1 MFNKVF
7 VLDCTY
13 CTNMYRYPF
22 LNVIGITSTYKTFY
36 SCFFII
42 RSEDQY
48 YCTWA
53 LNQLKQFIEYNDTE
67 IVFSCDRE
75 MSLVNSIK
83 TVFQLSHTIVC
94 IWHIS
99 KNILSN
105 TKPDF
110 KTEEEFN
117 EFIESWVNVVYSK
130 TEKIFNENYDN
141 FKLKY
146 SNTHPKCILYIQKT
160 WIVMK
165 ENFISCY
172 VNVFLHFGSN
182 SNSRVE
188 GFHKNFKQFV
198 DTAKCHLYSIV
209 KKIDKM
215 IRAQKIEIKQIESR
229 EKLVVPTECQNMIFT
244 KINRNISLYAINMI
258 LEQLNIA
265 DIKPCTGLFSKS
277 TGIPCVHKLRII
289 LSTNLFIPISSID
302 RQWHLNREVIEEE
315 YQPKN
320 IFEAIQNI
328 NKTFS
333 EVSEGQKQVLLTQ
346 INGIVKSVKTPKDP
360 KIRDSNSK
368 GRKMYHKKSKKRS
381 PSQYEIVEKDY
392 HKYKCLK
399 CKKQG
404 HILRNC
410 PN

>member
-146 SNTHPKCILYIQKT
+146 S
-160 WIVMK
+160 
-165 ENFISCY
+165 S
-172 VNVFLHFGSN
+172 
-182 SNSRVE
+182 
-188 GFHKNFKQFV
+188 
-198 DTAKCHLYSIV
+198 
-209 KKIDKM
+209 
-215 IRAQKIEIKQIESR
+215 
-229 EKLVVPTECQNMIFT
+229 
-244 KINRNISLYAINMI
+244 
-258 LEQLNIA
+258 
-265 DIKPCTGLFSKS
+265 
-277 TGIPCVHKLRII
+277 
-289 LSTNLFIPISSID
+289 
-302 RQWHLNREVIEEE
+302 
-315 YQPKN
+315 
-320 IFEAIQNI
+320 
-328 NKTFS
+328 
-333 EVSEGQKQVLLTQ
+333 
-346 INGIVKSVKTPKDP
+346 
-360 KIRDSNSK
+360 
-368 GRKMYHKKSKKRS
+368 KMYIIYSKNLDS
-381 PSQYEIVEKDY
+381 YEGKFYFMLCQCFSTFWI
-392 HKYKCLK
+392 
-399 CKKQG
+399 
-404 HILRNC
+404 
-410 PN
+410 